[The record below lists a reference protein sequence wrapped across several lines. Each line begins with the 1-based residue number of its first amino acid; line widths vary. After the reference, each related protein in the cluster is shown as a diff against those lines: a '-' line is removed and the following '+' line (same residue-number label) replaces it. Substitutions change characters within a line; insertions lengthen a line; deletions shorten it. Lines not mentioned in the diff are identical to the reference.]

1 MPFCTK
7 CGADVNGVRFCPKC
21 GAPVGEAAGGG
32 AAPGAGGYSAAP
44 GSSPG
49 DAPGGSYA
57 GTQADGGLSDNVA
70 GALAYFTIIPAII
83 FLVIDPFKTR
93 RFVRFHSFQCLFLC
107 AAAFV
112 LWVAVAVMG
121 MIMGFFTGGLVI
133 GMLSFLLQIALL
145 VVWIVVVIK
154 AYQGQEF
161 RLPVLGDLAAKQV

>member
-7 CGADVNGVRFCPKC
+7 CGADVAGVRFCPKC
-21 GAPVGEAAGGG
+21 GAPVEAAAAGG
-32 AAPGAGGYSAAP
+32 AAPSPGGPDAAP
-44 GSSPG
+44 GG
-49 DAPGGSYA
+49 APAGSYA
-57 GTQADGGLSDNVA
+57 PARTDGGLSDNVA

-112 LWVAVAVMG
+112 VWIVFFMMG
-121 MIMGFFTGGLVI
+121 MILGFFSGMLV
-133 GMLSFLLQIALL
+133 GMLSFLVQIGLF
-145 VVWIVVVIK
+145 VVWLIVVIK

-161 RLPVLGDLAAKQV
+161 RLPVIGDLAAKQA